1 MAKLYFYYGAMGAS
15 KTAQA
20 LMAKFNY
27 EQKGQKVILA
37 KPATDT
43 RDGATKIRSRIGLE
57 AECEILSDVLNM
69 NTECFD
75 HIDCIIV
82 DECQFATKEQIDIL
96 SDIVDFEDVPVICY
110 GLRTDFMGNL
120 FEGSKRLME
129 IADKIAE
136 IKVTCFCGRKALF
149 NARYNENGIVRE
161 GAQVQ
166 LGADDS
172 YVGLCR
178 YHYKTG
184 LLGFK
189 TDNF

>member
-1 MAKLYFYYGAMGAS
+1 MSKLYFYYGAMGAS

-27 EQKGQKVILA
+27 EQKGQRVILC
-37 KPATDT
+37 KPDTDT

-57 AECEILSDVLNM
+57 ADCELLSEICNKD
-69 NTECFD
+69 ESYFD
-75 HIDCIIV
+75 GIDCIIV

-96 SDIVDFEDVPVICY
+96 SDIADFKEIPVICY
-110 GLRTDFMGNL
+110 GLRTDFKGNL

-129 IADKIAE
+129 IADKISE

-149 NARYNENGIVRE
+149 NARYNENGIVRS

-178 YHYKTG
+178 LHYKMG
-184 LLGFK
+184 LLK
-189 TDNF
+189 YK